1 MSNRTIAK
9 SYKVNDRDD
18 TGVFVDLD
26 FTCPHCDFENSKFI
40 LIGAKDFDKIDNDF
54 ETDQE
59 CQYCKK
65 EIIVECR

>member
-9 SYKVNDRDD
+9 SFKAGDRDD
-18 TGVFVDLD
+18 TGLFADLD
-26 FTCPHCDFENSKFI
+26 FICPLCDFENSKFI
-40 LIGAKDFDKIDNDF
+40 LIGAKNFDKIDGDF

-59 CQYCKK
+59 CDYCMK